1 MTGSPVRPGFANGR
15 EKNAGGS
22 PGADPGLQDGATAM
36 FPEIHEECG
45 VFGVLGHPEAA
56 NLVYLGLYALQH
68 RGQESAGIASSDG
81 ERIIFHKQMGVV
93 ADIFSEDILAKLP
106 GNLAIGHVRYST
118 AGTSELKNAQ
128 PFVVDFESGS
138 IAIAHNGNL
147 VNAQRLKNELEV
159 QGSIFQ
165 STMDTEVIIHLIA
178 RSRLDRIEDRIVDA
192 LSRVRGAY
200 SLVFLTRDKLIGVR
214 DPHGIRP
221 LVFGKIKGGHVLCS
235 ETCALDLIEGEV
247 LREVEPGEMIVVDE
261 QGARFS
267 RPFSPAPPRFCIF
280 EHVYFARPDSI
291 FGGSSVY
298 QVRKRLGR
306 QLAEECPADADIV
319 IPVPDSGV
327 PAALGFSEASG
338 IPFEMGLIRNHYVGR
353 TFIEPQQSIRHFGVK
368 IKLNVVRD
376 VVGGKRVVVVDDSI
390 VRGTTGRKIM
400 KMIRDAG
407 AKEVHVRVSSPPTTS
422 PCFYGIDTP
431 LRRDLIGATHTL
443 EEINRYL
450 TSDSLGYM
458 SIEGLHSCVPNEGKG
473 YCDACFT
480 GDYMVPLEV
489 EDTEEQLPLF
499 RGSVRI

>member
-1 MTGSPVRPGFANGR
+1 
-15 EKNAGGS
+15 
-22 PGADPGLQDGATAM
+22 M

-45 VFGVLGHPEAA
+45 IFGVYGHSEAA
-56 NLVYLGLYALQH
+56 NLAYLGLYALQH

-81 ERIIFHKQMGVV
+81 EVITFHREMGLV
-93 ADIFSEDILAKLP
+93 ADIFSEEILSKLT
-106 GNLAIGHVRYST
+106 GHIAIGHVRYST
-118 AGTSELKNAQ
+118 TGTSELKNAQ
-128 PFVVDFESGS
+128 PLVVDFESGS

-147 VNAQRLKNELEV
+147 VNAHRLKSDLEV
-159 QGSIFQ
+159 EGSIFQ
-165 STMDTEVIIHLIA
+165 STMDTEVIVHLIA
-178 RSRLDRIEDRIVDA
+178 RSRSNRIEDRIVDA

-200 SLVFLTRDKLIGVR
+200 SLVFSTRDKLIGVR

-221 LVFGKIKGGHVLCS
+221 LVFGKIKGGYVLCS

-247 LREVEPGEMIVVDE
+247 LREVKPGEMIVVDE
-261 QGARFS
+261 RGAHS
-267 RPFSPAPPRFCIF
+267 SHPFLPAPPRFCIF

-291 FGGSSVY
+291 LGGTSVY

-306 QLAEECPADADIV
+306 QLAKECPADADIV

-327 PAALGFSEASG
+327 PAALGYSEVSG
-338 IPFEMGLIRNHYVGR
+338 LPFEMGLIRNHYVGR

-368 IKLNVVRD
+368 IKLNAVRD

-407 AKEVHVRVSSPPTTS
+407 AKEVHVRVSSPPTTH

-450 TSDSLGYM
+450 TSDSLGYLTA
-458 SIEGLHSCVPNEGKG
+458 EGLHACVPDGGKG
-473 YCDACFT
+473 SCDACFT
-480 GDYMVPLEV
+480 GGYVVPLEFQ
-489 EDTEEQLPLF
+489 EAEEQLPLF

>member
-1 MTGSPVRPGFANGR
+1 M
-15 EKNAGGS
+15 
-22 PGADPGLQDGATAM
+22 
-36 FPEIHEECG
+36 HEECG
-45 VFGVLGHPEAA
+45 IFGVYGHPEAA
-56 NLVYLGLYALQH
+56 NLTYLGLYALQH

-81 ERIIFHKQMGVV
+81 EVITFHREMGLV
-93 ADIFSEDILAKLP
+93 ADIFSEDILARLA
-106 GNLAIGHVRYST
+106 GNIAIGHVRYST

-128 PFVVDFESGS
+128 PFVVDFERGS

-147 VNAQRLKNELEV
+147 VNAHRLKRDLEV
-159 QGSIFQ
+159 EGSIFQ
-165 STMDTEVIIHLIA
+165 STMDTEVIVHLIA
-178 RSRLDRIEDRIVDA
+178 RSRENRIEDRIVDA

-214 DPHGIRP
+214 DPHGVRP
-221 LVFGKIKGGHVLCS
+221 LVFGKIRGGYVLCS
-235 ETCALDLIEGEV
+235 ETCALDLIEGEF

-261 QGARFS
+261 RGARTS
-267 RPFSPAPPRFCIF
+267 RPFFPASAKFCIF

-291 FGGSSVY
+291 IGGTSVY
-298 QVRKRLGR
+298 QVRKQLGR
-306 QLAEECPADADIV
+306 QLAKEQPADADIV
-319 IPVPDSGV
+319 IAVPDSGV
-327 PAALGFSEASG
+327 PAALGYAEASG
-338 IPFEMGLIRNHYVGR
+338 IPFAMGLIRNHYVGR

-368 IKLNVVRD
+368 IKLNAVRD
-376 VVGGKRVVVVDDSI
+376 VVGGKRVIVVDDSI

-407 AKEVHVRVSSPPTTS
+407 AKEVHVRVSSPPTTH

-450 TSDSLGYM
+450 TSDSLGYL
-458 SIEGLHSCVPNEGKG
+458 SVEGLHACVPNGGKG

-480 GDYMVPLEV
+480 GAYMIPLEV
-489 EDTEEQLPLF
+489 VEIEEQLPLF